1 MEISNAKITKVTLGY
16 EDQSI
21 LTFGLVLE
29 IAGGCGCVYG
39 GYALDSYDKEKKKR
53 ILNAKSME
61 CLTEIMRVVG
71 VRNWEDLNGKYI
83 RVKIDG
89 LGSPLTTIGNI
100 MEEKW
105 FDIKEFF
112 RTED

>member
-1 MEISNAKITKVTLGY
+1 M
-16 EDQSI
+16 
-21 LTFGLVLE
+21 
-29 IAGGCGCVYG
+29 
-39 GYALDSYDKEKKKR
+39 
-53 ILNAKSME
+53 
-61 CLTEIMRVVG
+61 VG

-83 RVKIDG
+83 RVKIDC